1 MTIKRE
7 GKPAMGQGQ
16 DSRAVRWL
24 GIGGGVALVLAL
36 ATVLLA
42 WQRVSDERRSAEDV
56 KARVAAEMNRIES
69 EAARME
75 REAGNGTDNG
85 S

>member
-1 MTIKRE
+1 MTIKPK
-7 GKPAMGQGQ
+7 GKPVMGRGQ

-56 KARVAAEMNRIES
+56 KARVAAEMNRIEA

>member
-1 MTIKRE
+1 MTS
-7 GKPAMGQGQ
+7 KPENEPAVAAEST
-16 DSRAVRWL
+16 SRSVRWL

-36 ATVLLA
+36 AMVILA
-42 WQRVSDERRSAEDV
+42 WQHASDERRSAEDV

-75 REAGNGTDNG
+75 REAGNDTDNG